1 MKMHKSLH
9 AIALV
14 FSFLPFA
21 VQAQDFGAGLD
32 AFSSGDGQAALREW
46 GPLAAQGDPRA
57 QFWLGRMYAIG
68 EGVNQDYIVAV
79 DWYRRTMCWRICGS
93 TLRWRTVI
101 MFENIEISSSGE

>member
-79 DWYRRTMCWRICGS
+79 DWYRRAAAQGFAIGQRG
-93 TLRWRTVI
+93 LGQHYV
-101 MFENIEISSSGE
+101 